1 MTPGLISK
9 RVVVDRMALLEEVL
23 QDIRCLPLAE
33 RELFFTDRRNL
44 WSGESCLRRALEAL
58 LDIGRHI
65 LAKGFAVAVSEYKE
79 VADKLQ
85 EYGVLSKDEGKLL
98 RLLAGYRNRLVHF
111 YHEVSADELYQV
123 CSEQLPDLERI
134 VSAYRQWLSDHPEKL
149 DAAL

>member
-23 QDIRCLPLAE
+23 QDIRRLPLAE

-65 LAKGFAVAVSEYKE
+65 LAKGFATAVSEYKE

-85 EYGVLSKDEGKLL
+85 EYGVLSKDDGKLL

-123 CSEQLPDLERI
+123 CSEQLTDLERI

-149 DAAL
+149 DAVL